1 MEEERDESIATVLRL
16 RLGWIVFK
24 EDRQR
29 WIGRDKSSERRECF
43 RLYGHRVKAKK
54 MMVLSGASCGYT
66 NGGLAFVFL
75 GPEFTRFCTI
85 NKHPWDLLFDTLL
98 LCFHLCSDH

>member
-1 MEEERDESIATVLRL
+1 
-16 RLGWIVFK
+16 
-24 EDRQR
+24 
-29 WIGRDKSSERRECF
+29 
-43 RLYGHRVKAKK
+43 

-66 NGGLAFVFL
+66 NGRVALVFL

-85 NKHPWDLLFDTLL
+85 NKHPWDLLLDTLL